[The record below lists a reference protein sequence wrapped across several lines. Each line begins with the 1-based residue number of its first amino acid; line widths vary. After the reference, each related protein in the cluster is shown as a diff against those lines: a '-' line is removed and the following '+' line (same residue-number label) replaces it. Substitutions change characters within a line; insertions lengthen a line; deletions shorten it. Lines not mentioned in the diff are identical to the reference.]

1 MTHRIESTRVALT
14 FGLALLLTGGPALAA
29 GADYLLKI
37 DGVNGESKSTKT
49 REKGHKNWT
58 DLSSLRLVEE
68 ESASGGVHVATG
80 DVNGDGAA
88 DRASGQATGKRS
100 HEPLPLRA
108 ATDPETAALLL
119 PAVQKVREAA
129 ARMPAW
135 RGCAAGQKI
144 ESLAIKQKSTG
155 RMGRILDATVSQCAS
170 EQVSFNFT
178 KIEWD

>member
-100 HEPLPLRA
+100 HEP
-108 ATDPETAALLL
+108 
-119 PAVQKVREAA
+119 
-129 ARMPAW
+129 
-135 RGCAAGQKI
+135 
-144 ESLAIKQKSTG
+144 
-155 RMGRILDATVSQCAS
+155 
-170 EQVSFNFT
+170 
-178 KIEWD
+178 

>member
-1 MTHRIESTRVALT
+1 MTYHLRRKSAAL
-14 FGLALLLTGGPALAA
+14 ACALAA
-29 GADYLLKI
+29 ITLNAPAYAASTDYYLKLG
-37 DGVNGESKSTKT
+37 GVDGESKDTKT

-80 DVNGDGAA
+80 DVNGDGTA

-108 ATDPETAALLL
+108 ATDAETAALLL